1 MQILTRAR
9 DSEARNRPEQVA
21 SETGSVNL
29 TLVTPVAIIKQL
41 ILYRV
46 AEARRSAKVVK

>member
-9 DSEARNRPEQVA
+9 DREARNGPEQVA

-46 AEARRSAKVVK
+46 AEARRSAKV